1 MSLLAMNSLYKNHV
15 PARSS
20 RQSRCVAT
28 SRHVHFLSLFVSCY
42 IKCFIARKV
51 GSAAIGKVKTFADKV
66 LGLL

>member
-1 MSLLAMNSLYKNHV
+1 MNSVYKSHV
-15 PARSS
+15 LARSS

-28 SRHVHFLSLFVSCY
+28 FRHVHSLALFVSCY